1 VVTQFLEGSGI
12 RNHEVGSRLFEYRRQ
27 LRANHGGRLLG
38 AEGAVAHE
46 AIASELLRR
55 VDQQDSVTL
64 TLESRLEEEG
74 DVAHHNPLAAGA
86 GRFDQ
91 IVPPPRDLGVD
102 DGILGGA
109 LVGVGKDDV
118 SECGSVDS
126 PVGSKN
132 GGAPARRD
140 CCVPRGRRSDGLAGE
155 DIGIDNRHA
164 TVCEEARHGALAA
177 RNVSGEAD
185 DSHG

>member
-1 VVTQFLEGSGI
+1 LASRFLES
-12 RNHEVGSRLFEYRRQ
+12 RRQ
-27 LRANHGGRLLG
+27 RRANHGGRLLG

-46 AIASELLRR
+46 AIASELLGR
-55 VDQQDSVTL
+55 VDQEDGVTL
-64 TLESRLEEEG
+64 ALESRLEEEG

-86 GRFDQ
+86 RRFDQ
-91 IVPPPRDLGVD
+91 VVPPPSDLGVN
-102 DGILGGA
+102 DGIQGGA
-109 LVGVGKDDV
+109 LVGVGEDDV

-140 CCVPRGRRSDGLAGE
+140 CCVPRGRRCDGLAGE

-164 TVCEEARHGALAA
+164 TVFEEGRHGALAA